1 MNYINIVQPL
11 IGAGIGYITNWIAI
25 KMLFRPLNPIKIGN
39 VKLPFTPG
47 IIPKNK
53 DRIAKSIAD
62 TVTNNLLTE
71 NDLKETLLSEEF
83 KEKINLKFQEIIKQ
97 HENETLNNIIK
108 TNINEENYNALYNFI
123 LENLTIYMFNTIK
136 NADLGSII
144 SEQIETVAREKIKG
158 SFLGIF
164 GGNSIISNIV
174 GNTKLSINEYIESNG
189 ENLIKEKIRK
199 ELNIILEK
207 DFLTI
212 STSIREKFNFSEIF
226 FSLYENFILEKLG
239 YILKIIDISKI
250 IEEKIKKMDMLELEK
265 LILKIMKKELNSVV
279 NLGALIGFVLGLLNL
294 LF

>member
-71 NDLKETLLSEEF
+71 NDLKETLLTEEF

-108 TNINEENYNALYNFI
+108 TNINEENYNTLYNFI

-239 YILKIIDISKI
+239 YILKVIDISKI

>member
-71 NDLKETLLSEEF
+71 NDLKETLLTEEF

-108 TNINEENYNALYNFI
+108 TNINEENYNTLYNFI

-212 STSIREKFNFSEIF
+212 LTSIREKFNFSEIF

-239 YILKIIDISKI
+239 YILKVIDISKI